1 MLKIAKVIPIFKGE
15 NPTDP
20 DNYRPISLLSRF
32 DKLLEKVMYNRVNAF
47 LTKHKIFYK
56 YQFGF
61 RKNHAAA
68 DALNEVIDFIYKS
81 LDEGNFLFGIYIDLK
96 KAFDTVQH
104 RTLLYKL
111 QHYGIRG
118 LALQWFESYLSKR
131 KQYVVTM
138 R

>member
-20 DNYRPISLLSRF
+20 DNYRSISLLSVF
-32 DKLLEKVMYNRVNAF
+32 DKLLENVMYNTLNAF

-56 YQFGF
+56 YQLGF
-61 RKNHAAA
+61 RKNHATA
-68 DALNEVIDFIYKS
+68 DALSEVIDFIYKS
-81 LDEGNFLFGIYIDLK
+81 LDEGNFVFGIYMDLK

-111 QHYGIRG
+111 
-118 LALQWFESYLSKR
+118 
-131 KQYVVTM
+131 
-138 R
+138 

>member
-20 DNYRPISLLSRF
+20 NNNRPISLFSIF

-56 YQFGF
+56 YQRGF
-61 RKNHAAA
+61 RKNHATA
-68 DALNEVIDFIYKS
+68 DALSEVIDFIYKS
-81 LDEGNFLFGIYIDLK
+81 LDKGKFIFVLYIDLK

-104 RTLLYKL
+104 RTLLFSL

-118 LALQWFESYLSKR
+118 LAL
-131 KQYVVTM
+131 
-138 R
+138 